1 VSALG
6 ERTLSN
12 GMRQPTRVARIKSMQ
27 NRSLHYF
34 FSRVFHAH
42 FDVVVRKLIFELQAR
57 YQRILVA
64 PMGRVNLPIDLENI
78 ILMKRTIGRDPIF
91 HETPHQ

>member
-1 VSALG
+1 
-6 ERTLSN
+6 
-12 GMRQPTRVARIKSMQ
+12 MQ
-27 NRSLHYF
+27 NSTLRYF

-57 YQRILVA
+57 YQRILVTS
-64 PMGRVNLPIDLENI
+64 MRRVNLPVNLEDI
-78 ILMKRTIGRDPIF
+78 ILTERTVRRDPIF